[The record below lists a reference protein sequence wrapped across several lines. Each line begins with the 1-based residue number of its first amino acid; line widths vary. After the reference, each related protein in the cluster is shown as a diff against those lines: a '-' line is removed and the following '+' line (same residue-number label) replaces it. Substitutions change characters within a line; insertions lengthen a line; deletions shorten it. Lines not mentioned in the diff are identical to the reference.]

1 MVFLTVGL
9 GRRNGLGRFA
19 KRLDPIRLLAH
30 DADRLPSRSQR
41 VAKLTGSPNHL
52 KPSKRTLGYARWL
65 GGVPVQRHG
74 YGEERFAL
82 GYIRVPSGAS
92 RHQYDPQR
100 TSLGPQPASA
110 GTGTA
115 HCRMSFV
122 SPAFCTIVNACQ
134 LEICFIP
141 LENHYRNQL
150 RHKIRLYPGT
160 ERPKHRSYKF
170 TSTESCPWHTLPST
184 SRSPRSSH
192 RITALYRPN
201 ECSDNKSKG

>member
-1 MVFLTVGL
+1 MVFLTVGR
-9 GRRNGLGRFA
+9 GRRNGLGGFA
-19 KRLDPIRLLAH
+19 KGLDPIRLLAH
-30 DADRLPSRSQR
+30 DADRLPSRFER

-52 KPSKRTLGYARWL
+52 KPSKRTLGEARCL

-74 YGEERFAL
+74 YGEKPFAL
-82 GYIRVPSGAS
+82 GYIRGRSGAS

-100 TSLGPQPASA
+100 TLGPQPASA
-110 GTGTA
+110 KIATA

-122 SPAFCTIVNACQ
+122 SPAFCTIVTACQ

-160 ERPKHRSYKF
+160 
-170 TSTESCPWHTLPST
+170 
-184 SRSPRSSH
+184 
-192 RITALYRPN
+192 
-201 ECSDNKSKG
+201 

>member
-1 MVFLTVGL
+1 MVFLTVGR

-19 KRLDPIRLLAH
+19 KLLDPIRLLAH
-30 DADRLPSRSQR
+30 DADRLPRRSER
-41 VAKLTGSPNHL
+41 VAKLTGLTGSPNHL
-52 KPSKRTLGYARWL
+52 KPSNRTLGEARRH

-74 YGEERFAL
+74 YAEERSIAL
-82 GYIRVPSGAS
+82 GYIRGRSGAS

-110 GTGTA
+110 RTGMA

-122 SPAFCTIVNACQ
+122 SPAFCTIANACQ

-150 RHKIRLYPGT
+150 RHKTRLYPGS
-160 ERPKHRSYKF
+160 EHRN
-170 TSTESCPWHTLPST
+170 
-184 SRSPRSSH
+184 
-192 RITALYRPN
+192 TALQIHIDRIMPVAYSS
-201 ECSDNKSKG
+201 EHLAVA